1 MKEVVVEWVDG
12 VIETYNVQEVY
23 IEPEEI
29 ELLLEDNKA
38 MWLNKSFVRCMTVT
52 KEVEKSE

>member
-12 VIETYNVQEVY
+12 VSETLSAQDVY
-23 IEPEEI
+23 VGEEI

-52 KEVEKSE
+52 KEVEKNE

>member
-52 KEVEKSE
+52 KEVEKNE